1 MIKRFLGIKNIIIGT
16 FEQIAD
22 STIMKASIINVK
34 DREAKKSVDKAYQ
47 GKLEGLFPLIQISAW
62 EFADLDPPNKLLK
75 KAGLLTDE
83 KNDDLFFKQWAKW
96 IMKYFNLILDRLKIN
111 KKNVAEK
118 VS

>member
-1 MIKRFLGIKNIIIGT
+1 M
-16 FEQIAD
+16 
-22 STIMKASIINVK
+22 
-34 DREAKKSVDKAYQ
+34 
-47 GKLEGLFPLIQISAW
+47 FPLIQIAAW

-96 IMKYFNLILDRLKIN
+96 MMKYFNLILDRLKIN